1 MREDVDPVLRKRK
14 KRDSDLR
21 RKYGITIEQ
30 YDELLKKQGGGCGL
44 CGKTPEEE
52 GKSLA
57 VDHNHVTNEIRGVLC
72 SYCNH
77 RIIGRHR
84 DPTLLRRMAEYVES
98 TTGWFVPRKKKNN
111 KEKGEKIMI
120 EVGTKDHKRKGDNE
134 FDGEGVERKG

>member
-84 DPTLLRRMAEYVES
+84 RSEEHTSELQSLMR
-98 TTGWFVPRKKKNN
+98 
-111 KEKGEKIMI
+111 I
-120 EVGTKDHKRKGDNE
+120 
-134 FDGEGVERKG
+134 